1 MGADM
6 KVSYVHFPVGH
17 DLEKEKEA
25 LILFSESMTQEM
37 MNEIYDEVT
46 YELLV
51 LVDPETAHKE
61 VIKTIELGFETLKSR
76 RTTFITF
83 KESVIYL
90 SGGLS
95 WGDTTEEMKAIEKL
109 GHILHLSRK
118 QNDPYELRQK
128 VIDTEVKYALNNP
141 PEYDEL
147 RALYRKYYQDW
158 DKKLL
163 EEIWADID
171 PKRTRKRKPL
181 EEST

>member
-1 MGADM
+1 MGGDM
-6 KVSYVHFPVGH
+6 IVSYVHFPVGH

-37 MNEIYDEVT
+37 MNKIYDEVE

-61 VIKTIELGFETLKSR
+61 VIKTIELGFEALKSR

-90 SGGLS
+90 AGGLT

-109 GHILHLSRK
+109 GYILELSRK
-118 QNDPYELRQK
+118 HDSSK
-128 VIDTEVKYALNNP
+128 
-141 PEYDEL
+141 
-147 RALYRKYYQDW
+147 
-158 DKKLL
+158 
-163 EEIWADID
+163 
-171 PKRTRKRKPL
+171 
-181 EEST
+181 

>member
-1 MGADM
+1 MRGDM
-6 KVSYVHFPVGH
+6 IVSYVHFPVGH

-61 VIKTIELGFETLKSR
+61 VIKTIELGFEALHSR

-90 SGGLS
+90 SGHLT
-95 WGDTTEEMKAIEKL
+95 WGGGPTEEMKAIDRL
-109 GHILHLSRK
+109 GYILELSREHDSSK
-118 QNDPYELRQK
+118 
-128 VIDTEVKYALNNP
+128 
-141 PEYDEL
+141 
-147 RALYRKYYQDW
+147 
-158 DKKLL
+158 
-163 EEIWADID
+163 
-171 PKRTRKRKPL
+171 
-181 EEST
+181 

>member
-1 MGADM
+1 MGGDM
-6 KVSYVHFPVGH
+6 IVSYVHFPVGH

-37 MNEIYDEVT
+37 MNEIYDEVE

-61 VIKTIELGFETLKSR
+61 VIKLIELGFEALKSR

-90 SGGLS
+90 AGGLT

-109 GHILHLSRK
+109 GYILQLSREQAEVNK
-118 QNDPYELRQK
+118 YETECLMCDPPVRFNSKTGPDRLHMTTEHGYLLQFCLRDGK
-128 VIDTEVKYALNNP
+128 ARRVNP
-141 PEYDEL
+141 
-147 RALYRKYYQDW
+147 
-158 DKKLL
+158 
-163 EEIWADID
+163 
-171 PKRTRKRKPL
+171 
-181 EEST
+181 